1 MSYDLPFR
9 HRQALDPSGLDSI
22 GACLHA
28 LQAAAKDCRNA
39 GTPFETDPA
48 VVLLAQHLGTIA
60 CRSFPDRA
68 ALRDLCAAELSEL
81 DRQPVLALLARRG
94 VAYDEE
100 AKRLFHSAAR
110 KALRDLAQHFALT
123 PPDYDLRVNAGGIA
137 VSGEVTLHSDL
148 VYVQVSI
155 GSYGGH
161 EILYRSVRGR
171 DDFCGGRN
179 HFARIDALLEPTRF
193 AARIAADLGLEL
205 PARDQLALVA

>member
-9 HRQALDPSGLDSI
+9 YRQALDPSGLDSI

-28 LQAAAKDCRNA
+28 LQASAKDCRNA

-48 VVLLAQHLGTIA
+48 VVLLAQHLGTVA
-60 CRSFPDRA
+60 SRSHPDRA
-68 ALRDLCAAELSEL
+68 ALRDLCATELSEL

-94 VAYDEE
+94 VAYDED

-123 PPDYDLRVNAGGIA
+123 PPDYNLRVNAGGIA
-137 VSGEVTLHSDL
+137 VSGEVTLHADWL
-148 VYVQVSI
+148 YVQVSI
-155 GSYGGH
+155 GSFGDH
-161 EILYRSVRGR
+161 EILYRTVRDR
-171 DDFCGGRN
+171 EDYCGGRN
-179 HFARIDALLEPTRF
+179 HFARIDALLKPARF